1 MTHTDSP
8 NWPVRQPPK
17 VGSYVVANYDSI
29 QDPEQAYR
37 VTPYCWAVQTTYHGP
52 TDTKGSRIT
61 ADLSNRPGRKR
72 HTHAYDY
79 SLDGSPNHV
88 EAAFEFM
95 RRHVLESGKDAQLAC
110 MASTERGFLFVF
122 I

>member
-1 MTHTDSP
+1 MTPTTD
-8 NWPVRQPPK
+8 WPVRQPPK
-17 VGSYVVANYDSI
+17 VGAYVVANYESI
-29 QDPEQAYR
+29 QDPQQAYH
-37 VTPYCWAVQTTYHGP
+37 VTPYCWAVQTVYHGP

-72 HTHAYDY
+72 HSHAYSY
-79 SLDGSPNHV
+79 ALEGSVNHV

-95 RRHVLESGKDAQLAC
+95 RRFILEPGKDAQLAC
-110 MASTERGFLFVF
+110 MASTERGFLFIF